1 MSDIALATIIIVAA
15 IVLHDFG
22 IFILHEKLNDK
33 IDHYNAVL
41 FQHCDE
47 IKALLVARKRVD
59 DESV

>member
-1 MSDIALATIIIVAA
+1 MSDIALATIIILAA

-47 IKALLVARKRVD
+47 IKALLISRSKVK
-59 DESV
+59 DEDV